1 MKSRKEI
8 RKMKSRKKYLD
19 SSKKVLTSAMLFG
32 TIGSVATTPLSV
44 LADETKEDDVF
55 EVLDSSEEVNSSKND
70 ENTQVDSSKELTEST
85 MNSSESLEDISP
97 NTRPEDK
104 EIVDGKDTNIED
116 SKKEKSNS
124 NISEDAQSL
133 FKTRSV
139 YKSPEQF
146 LSEAS
151 EYAKQVASAN
161 DLYASVMIAQ
171 AILESGWGS
180 STLSQSPN
188 HNLFGIKGSYNGQ
201 SVTMPTQEYINGKW
215 IAINAQFRK
224 YPTFK
229 QSFEDNAHVLKTT
242 SFQQGVYYY
251 SGAWKSNTKSYKD
264 ATAWLTGRYATAP
277 TYATSL
283 NKLIETYN
291 LTQYDTP
298 NNNNN
303 TNNGNSST
311 NVDYYTV
318 VSGDTLNK
326 ISSKFGVSVSDLKR
340 WNNLNSDLILIGQKL
355 IVKKGISS
363 GGNSN
368 NGNNVSTITK
378 NLVATETVNVRK
390 TSTINSAIVGSINK
404 GTSVKATKLNT
415 NGYSIFGNKNWYYID
430 GKGWVSGFYLKD
442 NNSNNSGNNSNSGN
456 NTTSIKYTV
465 KTGDCLSIIAVK
477 YGTTVSNLKSW
488 NNLTSDIIYVGQ
500 SLIVKKG
507 TTSGNS
513 SNNNNNGTIQ
523 HVVKSGDSL
532 WGISMKYNVSIS
544 NIKSWN
550 NLTSDIIY
558 INQKLIIKK

>member
-1 MKSRKEI
+1 MTSRKEA
-8 RKMKSRKKYLD
+8 RKLL
-19 SSKKVLTSAMLFG
+19 SKKSKSNKHKKLITSALLVG
-32 TIGSVATTPLSV
+32 TVGSVVVSPAVS
-44 LADETKEDDVF
+44 LADTTSSSSISTKITP
-55 EVLDSSEEVNSSKND
+55 
-70 ENTQVDSSKELTEST
+70 TQFLTE
-85 MNSSESLEDISP
+85 
-97 NTRPEDK
+97 
-104 EIVDGKDTNIED
+104 
-116 SKKEKSNS
+116 
-124 NISEDAQSL
+124 A
-133 FKTRSV
+133 SV
-139 YKSPEQF
+139 YAQ
-146 LSEAS
+146 
-151 EYAKQVASAN
+151 QVAGAN

-171 AILESGWGS
+171 AILESAWGS
-180 STLSQSPN
+180 SSLASYPN
-188 HNLFGIKGSYNGQ
+188 YNLFGVKGSYNGQ

-215 IAINAQFRK
+215 ITINAQFRK

-277 TYATSL
+277 TYADSL
-283 NKLIETYN
+283 NRLIETYN

-355 IVKKGISS
+355 IVKKVISS
-363 GGNSN
+363 GGDSNS
-368 NGNNVSTITK
+368 GNNVSTITK
-378 NLVATETVNVRK
+378 NLVATETINVRK
-390 TSTINSAIVGSINK
+390 TSTINSDIVGSINK

-465 KTGDCLSIIAVK
+465 KTGDYLSIIAVK

-507 TTSGNS
+507 TTSGNN
-513 SNNNNNGTIQ
+513 SNNNNNGKIQ